1 MHGLGQRVVVKGL
14 LDLDGL
20 AGLHKLVHVRRH
32 GRSNDIGEC
41 HGSTR
46 SHAQIQAQGSVRPNL
61 GRVWRVS
68 VRCAVIPAAGMGTRF
83 LPATKAVPKELLPIG
98 DTPLLQLVI
107 DEALGA
113 GIDHIVVVSSRSK
126 PGIDAYFEESPE
138 VIKALEAQG
147 RTELADRIRSIGSD
161 WRATI
166 VYQDEPRGLGHAV
179 GCARD
184 AVGDQPFAVMLPDEL
199 MGNSSLLAHMN
210 GVCISSGGS
219 VVGLKRVPMAD
230 VGAYGVIE
238 PLSPVD
244 PDGVVAIGGMVE
256 KPDPKDAPSDLIII
270 GRYVLT
276 PDVFAEIESL
286 PPGRGGEIQL
296 TDALRIQAAR
306 SPFHGVLSDIERFDT
321 GNPLGYLKA
330 AISIMLRHPGIGND
344 VAAFLAEITAD
355 TDRDAAR

>member
-1 MHGLGQRVVVKGL
+1 M
-14 LDLDGL
+14 
-20 AGLHKLVHVRRH
+20 
-32 GRSNDIGEC
+32 
-41 HGSTR
+41 
-46 SHAQIQAQGSVRPNL
+46 
-61 GRVWRVS
+61 S

-126 PGIDAYFEESPE
+126 PAIEAYFEESPE
-138 VIKALEAQG
+138 VIKALESQG
-147 RTELADRIRSIGSD
+147 RHELAERIRSIGSD

-179 GCARD
+179 GCARE

-199 MGNSSLLAHMN
+199 MGDSSLLAHMN
-210 GVCISSGGS
+210 GVCVSSGGS
-219 VVGLKRVPMAD
+219 VVGLKRVPMD
-230 VGAYGVIE
+230 EVSSYGVID

-256 KPDPKDAPSDLIII
+256 KPPAAEAPSDLIII

-276 PDVFAEIESL
+276 PDVFEEIEHL

-296 TDALRIQAAR
+296 TDALRIQASR
-306 SPFHGVLSDIERFDT
+306 SPFHGVLSGIERFDT

-330 AISIMLRHPGIGND
+330 AISITLQRPDFGAELGEFLGELSSP
-344 VAAFLAEITAD
+344 AAD
-355 TDRDAAR
+355 